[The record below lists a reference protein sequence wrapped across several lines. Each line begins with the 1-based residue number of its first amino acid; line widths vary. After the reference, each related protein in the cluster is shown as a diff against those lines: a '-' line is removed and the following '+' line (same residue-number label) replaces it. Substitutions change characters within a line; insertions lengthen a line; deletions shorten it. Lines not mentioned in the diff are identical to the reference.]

1 MGLFDGITG
10 EAKRNFIARPD
21 EAKSQ
26 IVWKYPEKNIRMM
39 TQLTVQP
46 DEVALFIKDGRLEG
60 RLAPGTHQLDTQN
73 IPFLGALLEKFTGGN
88 LFIAELYFVSTRDIT
103 GVKFGGPLGELTDP
117 ETGLQAGSMVYGAM
131 TVRVEDPLK
140 LVLGMVGTGK
150 VSNEEFLGW
159 FRNQALKVMKDRVG
173 ELIVKNKWP
182 LSEVISAHYTQE
194 MEQEVVAGLK
204 AYTDNYGLKIVG
216 LDNFQI
222 SIKEEDSEAIKKFR
236 KDMAYSRMAGGFQ
249 NYAQGQA
256 MLGAAEG
263 MAKGGGGGGS
273 DGAMQ
278 GMGMAM
284 GMGMASMFANQQQQ
298 RAQPAPAAAPAAPA
312 AGQMFCSSCGTPGA
326 GKFCAQCGS
335 ALAAP
340 AVRACAG
347 CGTQLQAGAKFCP
360 GCGKPAA

>member
-46 DEVALFIKDGRLEG
+46 DELALFIKDGRLEG
-60 RLAPGTHQLDTQN
+60 RLGPGTHQLDTKN
-73 IPFLGALLEKFTGGN
+73 IPFLGSLLEKFTGGN
-88 LFIAELYFVSTRDIT
+88 LFIAELFFVSTRDIT
-103 GVKFGGPLGELTDP
+103 GVKFGGPMGDLTDP
-117 ETGLQAGSMVYGAM
+117 ETGMQVGSMVYGAM

-150 VSNEEFLGW
+150 VTNEEFLGW

-173 ELIVKNKWP
+173 EQIVKNKWP

-194 MEQEVVAGLK
+194 MEQEVLAGLRS
-204 AYTDNYGLKIVG
+204 YTDNYGLKIVG

-222 SIKEEDSEAIKKFR
+222 SIKEEDSEALKKFR

-263 MAKGGGGGGS
+263 MAKGGGGA

-278 GMGMAM
+278 GMGMGM
-284 GMGMASMFANQQQQ
+284 GMGMASMFANSQQ
-298 RAQPAPAAAPAAPA
+298 RAPQPAPAAAPAPAP
-312 AGQMFCSSCGTPGA
+312 GQVFCSSCGTPGT

-340 AVRACAG
+340 AVRKCGG
-347 CGTQLQAGAKFCP
+347 CGTELQAGAKFCP